1 LHDLAVGHIGF
12 GDLSDLPVV
21 LAEVV
26 ARLDLIEQVVDLQQR
41 VRAAAADD
49 AAHHGHAVD
58 RIRLERLLAPVD
70 LGRQQGIRLPRFL
83 LEGDGELLRA
93 ERLDLAERQVRLRV
107 ELLRRRTAAR
117 RSA

>member
-1 LHDLAVGHIGF
+1 MRKDASATQPSISPTCLSSRLLLKLEGAVALDPFARRVLNDLAVGHVGF

-21 LAEVV
+21 LAEVI

-41 VRAAAADD
+41 VRAPTSDD

-70 LGRQQGIRLPRFL
+70 LGRQ
-83 LEGDGELLRA
+83 EG
-93 ERLDLAERQVRLRV
+93 
-107 ELLRRRTAAR
+107 
-117 RSA
+117 